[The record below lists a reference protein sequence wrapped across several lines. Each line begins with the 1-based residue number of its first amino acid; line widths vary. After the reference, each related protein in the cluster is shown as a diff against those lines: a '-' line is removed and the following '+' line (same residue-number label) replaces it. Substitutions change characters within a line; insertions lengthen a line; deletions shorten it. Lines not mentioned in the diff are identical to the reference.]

1 MWIVFALL
9 AALSAAC
16 VVILSKVGI
25 KDVDSSVAF
34 AIQSILIIIVAW
46 SVVAWQGN
54 LAEVARIERKSLI
67 FLIIAGVLTCL
78 SSLFSFRALKLG
90 NAGQV
95 SPITNLSFL
104 LALIFGIF
112 FLKEKINWVV
122 IAGAVLMTIGGVMI
136 ATARQS

>member
-16 VVILSKVGI
+16 VVVLSKVGI

-34 AIQSILIIIVAW
+34 AIQSVLIIIVAW

-54 LAEVARIERKSLI
+54 LAEVTRIERKSLI
-67 FLIIAGVLTCL
+67 FLIIAGILTCF

-104 LALIFGIF
+104 LALVFGIF

>member
-1 MWIVFALL
+1 MWIIFALL

-16 VVILSKVGI
+16 VVVLSKAGI
-25 KDVDSSVAF
+25 KNVDSSVAF
-34 AIQSILIIIVAW
+34 AIQSVLIITVSW

-54 LAEVARIERKSLI
+54 LIEVTRIERKSWL
-67 FLIIAGVLTCL
+67 FLIAAGILTCF

-90 NAGQV
+90 DAGQV

-104 LALIFGIF
+104 LALIFGII

-122 IAGAVLMTIGGVMI
+122 IAGAVLMTIGGIMI
-136 ATARQS
+136 ATARPS

>member
-16 VVILSKVGI
+16 VVVLSKAGI

-104 LALIFGIF
+104 LALIFGIL

-122 IAGAVLMTIGGVMI
+122 IAGAVLMTLGGVLI

>member
-1 MWIVFALL
+1 MWIIFALL

-16 VVILSKVGI
+16 VVVLSKAGI
-25 KDVDSSVAF
+25 KNVDSSVAF
-34 AIQSILIIIVAW
+34 AIQSVLIITVSW

-54 LAEVARIERKSLI
+54 LIEVTRIERKSWL
-67 FLIIAGVLTCL
+67 FLIAAGILTCF

-90 NAGQV
+90 DAGQV

-104 LALIFGIF
+104 LALIFGII

-122 IAGAVLMTIGGVMI
+122 IVGAVLMTIGGIMI
-136 ATARQS
+136 ATARPS

>member
-16 VVILSKVGI
+16 VVVLSKAGI

-104 LALIFGIF
+104 LALIFGIL

-122 IAGAVLMTIGGVMI
+122 IAGAVLMTLGGILI

>member
-16 VVILSKVGI
+16 VVVLSKVGI
-25 KDVDSSVAF
+25 KNVDSSVAF

-54 LAEVARIERKSLI
+54 LVEVTRIERKSWV
-67 FLIIAGVLTCL
+67 FLIAAGILTCF
-78 SSLFSFRALKLG
+78 SSLLSFRALKLG
-90 NAGQV
+90 DAGQV

-104 LALIFGIF
+104 LALILGII

-122 IAGAVLMTIGGVMI
+122 IAGAILMAIGGVMI

>member
-16 VVILSKVGI
+16 VVVLSKVGI
-25 KDVDSSVAF
+25 KNVDSSVAF
-34 AIQSILIIIVAW
+34 AVQSILIIIVAW

-54 LAEVARIERKSLI
+54 LVEVTRIERKSWV
-67 FLIIAGVLTCL
+67 FLIAAGILTCF
-78 SSLFSFRALKLG
+78 SSLLSFRALKLG
-90 NAGQV
+90 DAGQV

-104 LALIFGIF
+104 LALILGII

-122 IAGAVLMTIGGVMI
+122 IAGAILMAIGGVMI